1 MFFAFFRYSGSIVKG
16 RISYN
21 HENLLKMHQA
31 YRLCCQIHGENA
43 LAKTGIPCYKTK
55 KWGGSAMGEGISDYT
70 KFSVDLRRHMWM
82 AGVETELRR
91 LIWQIAVMGKYISAK
106 IHESNRKLAGFKN
119 IFGEEQL
126 ALDKSADEILKSQL
140 QFSGFVREYASE
152 ERDAVMQIGKG
163 DEKYFITADPL
174 DGSSLVDTNLAIGTI
189 IGIHK
194 ESMFA
199 EGRNTL
205 VAAMYITYGP
215 LITMVYSAGKGTHEF
230 VLNKEG
236 EYVLSE
242 ENITLKERGDI
253 YSLGG
258 LRREWTPEHL
268 KYIEFLDHEGYK
280 LRYSGGFVPDINQ
293 VLIKRGGIF
302 TYPALQKS
310 PRGKLRLLYE
320 LQPMAFIIEQA
331 GGKATDGTKDILS
344 IKVEELN
351 QRSPIYIG
359 SRFEVEKA
367 REFLTGG

>member
-1 MFFAFFRYSGSIVKG
+1 MR
-16 RISYN
+16 
-21 HENLLKMHQA
+21 
-31 YRLCCQIHGENA
+31 
-43 LAKTGIPCYKTK
+43 
-55 KWGGSAMGEGISDYT
+55 EGISDYT
-70 KFSVDLRRHMWM
+70 KFSVDLRRHMWK
-82 AGVETELRR
+82 AGVEMELRR

-119 IFGEEQL
+119 IYDEEQL
-126 ALDKSADEILKSQL
+126 DLDKSADEILKNQL
-140 QFSGFVREYASE
+140 QYSGFVREYASE
-152 ERDAVMQIGKG
+152 ERDAVIQIGQG
-163 DEKYFITADPL
+163 NEKYFITADPL
-174 DGSSLVDTNLAIGTI
+174 DGSSLVETNLAIGTI

-194 ESMFA
+194 ESIFA

-230 VLNKEG
+230 VLNREG
-236 EYVLSE
+236 EYALSE
-242 ENITLKERGDI
+242 EDIQLKEQGDI

-268 KYIEFLDHEGYK
+268 KYVEFLETEGYK

-302 TYPALQKS
+302 TYPALKKS
-310 PRGKLRLLYE
+310 PKGKLRLLFE

-331 GGKATDGTKDILS
+331 GGKATDGKEDILS
-344 IKVEELN
+344 IKVEDLN
-351 QRSPIYIG
+351 QRSAIYIG

-367 REFLTGG
+367 REFLAGG